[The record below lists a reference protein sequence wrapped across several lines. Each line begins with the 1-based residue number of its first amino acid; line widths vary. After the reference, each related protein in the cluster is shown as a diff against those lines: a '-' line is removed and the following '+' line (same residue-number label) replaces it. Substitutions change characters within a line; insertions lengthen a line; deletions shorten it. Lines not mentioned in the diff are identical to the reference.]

1 MENAQDA
8 DDSATAIPLNCEEGD
23 DDFIVVTSVQPMEQE
38 EISGLL
44 ISFLKKTQLPSRT
57 NTPGQNAQS

>member
-8 DDSATAIPLNCEEGD
+8 DSATAIPLNCEEGD

-38 EISGLL
+38 ENSGV
-44 ISFLKKTQLPSRT
+44 
-57 NTPGQNAQS
+57 

>member
-8 DDSATAIPLNCEEGD
+8 DSATAIPLNCEEGD

-38 EISGLL
+38 ENSGVYTLCRQFAL
-44 ISFLKKTQLPSRT
+44 FCTAVNREKINDDHK
-57 NTPGQNAQS
+57 